1 MKNRTD
7 EELIGACLDG
17 DKAAWAALIE
27 RYQQLVYSI
36 PRRYH
41 LPPEEAGDVFQG
53 VWVDLY
59 RGLAGLRRA
68 GGIRAW
74 LVTAT
79 MRRSLLH
86 KKRRERQAA
95 ESVDDALAQLAATTP
110 DPLAIREEAER
121 AQAVRDAI
129 HSLPPRCQELVRML
143 FYEEP
148 QVPYAEAAKRL
159 GLAEG
164 SIGFIRGRCLERL
177 RKALLAGT
185 PATKSA
191 GQ

>member
-1 MKNRTD
+1 MKRTD
-7 EELIGACLDG
+7 EELIGACLAG
-17 DKAAWAALIE
+17 DATAWAALIE
-27 RYQQLVYSI
+27 RYQKLVYSI
-36 PRRYH
+36 PRRYR
-41 LPPEEAGDVFQG
+41 LPPEEAADVFQG

-68 GGIRAW
+68 GGIRSW

-79 MRRSLLH
+79 MRRCLLH

-95 ESVDDALAQLAATTP
+95 QSIDLAAPRLADPAP

-121 AQAVRDAI
+121 AQGIRDAVE
-129 HSLPPRCQELVRML
+129 SLPPRCRELVRML
-143 FYEEP
+143 FFEEP
-148 QVPYAEAAKRL
+148 QRPYAEVAKKL

-177 RKALLAGT
+177 RKALAEE
-185 PATKSA
+185 PKKADE
-191 GQ
+191 